1 MHIYHFLKK
10 KNTSWIEALSE
21 RQVWV
26 FWRHALLC
34 CLGEFFFHWIWI
46 TAEWNEVNSFKVWHL
61 WIASYIRDFSNFLRL
76 KCFKIPIHSAINV
89 LYYFLLFSIP
99 RFFRKQAHPLSH
111 IRPWDREKKVFAL
124 MQSLFFFFNN
134 RHHKNSF
141 WAKTPSV
148 FMEEMGHDCLMLSPT
163 ALLAC
168 NHGGN
173 CLCPIFSNQNHVG
186 SGVSAVWLSSNRTL
200 ALMQK
205 AEWVLLVTEHT
216 AHRAVFTA

>member
-1 MHIYHFLKK
+1 MYCTTSYFSPFLASLE
-10 KNTSWIEALSE
+10 NRPTPYYTYAPGIERRKFL
-21 RQVWV
+21 
-26 FWRHALLC
+26 LLC
-34 CLGEFFFHWIWI
+34 NPC
-46 TAEWNEVNSFKVWHL
+46 
-61 WIASYIRDFSNFLRL
+61 
-76 KCFKIPIHSAINV
+76 
-89 LYYFLLFSIP
+89 
-99 RFFRKQAHPLSH
+99 
-111 IRPWDREKKVFAL
+111 
-124 MQSLFFFFNN
+124 FFFNN

-186 SGVSAVWLSSNRTL
+186 SGVSAVCLPSNRT
-200 ALMQK
+200 MVMTQK
-205 AEWVLLVTEHT
+205 AERVLLVTEHT